1 MAQGK
6 GPSPAFDPGT
16 LLSGQGAGQSR
27 LRLAPQ
33 ENLFMQGD
41 ASDAAYYV
49 ESGWALLTVITPNGK
64 EAATALR
71 GKGDFLGTR
80 CLIGPRRTGT
90 GTALTACSL
99 IRISKPALLRM
110 LREESDFAVMLA
122 AYLVRQGLED
132 QKILVEQMTSSAEK
146 RLAGTLVRLA
156 AFDHHE
162 GPTPISARINQTT
175 LAKMVGTTRS
185 RVNFFMNKFK
195 RDGLIEYNR
204 AGDVRVR
211 KALQDV
217 ALDP

>member
-6 GPSPAFDPGT
+6 GLTRVFDPGV
-16 LLSGQGAGQSR
+16 LLTGQGAGQSR
-27 LRLAPQ
+27 LRLTPQ
-33 ENLFMQGD
+33 ENLFRQGD
-41 ASDAAYYV
+41 ASESAFYV
-49 ESGWALLTVITPNGK
+49 ESGWVLLWVVTPNGK

-71 GKGDFLGTR
+71 GKGEFVGTR

-90 GTALTACSL
+90 ATALTACSL
-99 IRISKPALLRM
+99 IRISKTALIRM
-110 LREESDFAVMLA
+110 LRDEPDFAVMLA
-122 AYLVRQGLED
+122 TYLVRQGLEEQD
-132 QKILVEQMTSSAEK
+132 ILVDQMTRSAEK
-146 RLAGTLVRLA
+146 RLARTLLRLA

-162 GPTPISARINQTT
+162 GPTPISTRINQTV

-185 RVNFFMNKFK
+185 RINFFMNKFK

-211 KALQDV
+211 KALRDV